1 MSYSCTLSGYGR
13 GRPPGAGR
21 WQQDGGVHHDA
32 DQDRVSLGAPRPDLR
47 EGRVWRPSRAKIAP
61 LLPSPPNFSPC
72 IETPSRAAWRLMGRC
87 GGTHARARSLRPT
100 GRNPCTAAVG
110 LPRTLSPGL
119 SRWQWRAASKRVPCW
134 RTVTR
139 AIATVDRCHS
149 SGRSSCTG
157 RTVLYQKAIKN
168 ISVNMSTSYGPPK
181 TITCRFW
188 ATR

>member
-1 MSYSCTLSGYGR
+1 MLAHGRPLAPILRGAGADFQRLFADAEQGR
-13 GRPPGAGR
+13 GDVLENA
-21 WQQDGGVHHDA
+21 
-32 DQDRVSLGAPRPDLR
+32 S
-47 EGRVWRPSRAKIAP
+47 S
-61 LLPSPPNFSPC
+61 
-72 IETPSRAAWRLMGRC
+72 
-87 GGTHARARSLRPT
+87 THAGARSLCPT